1 MENLTSTLASVLI
14 PGHHVAVGAP
24 GGQETL
30 PERQLLSQVFLKAID
45 DLKSDNLK
53 HQYSAAEFLAGPVAE
68 EYIGHL
74 GLPEWTP
81 KLALLI
87 HAQCDLRSC
96 LEIPDDLED
105 VLSRYRPAV
114 RGGNEASL

>member
-1 MENLTSTLASVLI
+1 MEDIAHILL
-14 PGHHVAVGAP
+14 PGYHVSAGMP
-24 GGQETL
+24 GGHETL

-53 HQYSAAEFLAGPVAE
+53 HQYSAAEFLVGPVAE

-87 HAQCDLRSC
+87 HAQYDLRAC
-96 LEIPDDLED
+96 LEIPDDLEAA
-105 VLSRYRPAV
+105 LYWYRPSSGMGQPRDGA
-114 RGGNEASL
+114 E

>member
-87 HAQCDLRSC
+87 QAQCDLRLC